1 MFDVRF
7 LFIDRRVE
15 VKRGKC
21 ETVSPHL
28 HLGTPEEKSGRHS
41 FLLDVETHFEKS
53 VVILC
58 SSSLQT
64 LTHDFNFVGVFQIIN
79 MGQR

>member
-1 MFDVRF
+1 MENVRLCRLIF
-7 LFIDRRVE
+7 TWERLKKRVA
-15 VKRGKC
+15 
-21 ETVSPHL
+21 
-28 HLGTPEEKSGRHS
+28 
-41 FLLDVETHFEKS
+41 DVETHFKKS